1 MRADRLLSLLLIL
14 QARGRTTA
22 RELAERL
29 EVSERTVYRDLS
41 ALGIAGVPVYTER
54 GPGGGCGLLEGY
66 RTTLTGLSELEVRTL
81 FLSGAARPLADLG
94 MGSALEGALLKL
106 LAALPARLR
115 ADAERAR
122 RRIHVDAAGWGN
134 TGEETPFLGLLQEA
148 LWQDRC
154 VRLTYRRGDG
164 EVVERTMQPLGL
176 VAKASIWYLVALTER
191 GGDADG
197 ADRNEPRV
205 YRVSRIRAAELT
217 DTRFERAGDFDLA
230 SFWAE
235 SASRFVSSWGQ
246 YPVLVR
252 VAPDLLSDLHHY
264 FGKSIYAVIAQACA
278 PDADGWTTLPL
289 MFQTMDGARTNLLG
303 MGAEVEVLEPAELRA
318 SIAEYARNIAAFYI
332 ERAAQAEG

>member
-41 ALGIAGVPVYTER
+41 ALGIAGVPVYAER
-54 GPGGGCGLLEGY
+54 GPGGCGLLEGY

-134 TGEETPFLGLLQEA
+134 TDEETPFLGLLQEA

-154 VRLTYRRGDG
+154 VRVTYRRGDG
-164 EVVERTMQPLGL
+164 EVVERVMQPLGL
-176 VAKASIWYLVALTER
+176 VAKASIWYLVARTER
-191 GGDADG
+191 SGDAGSDNG
-197 ADRNEPRV
+197 ADGNEPRV
-205 YRVSRIRAAELT
+205 YRVSRIRAAEMA
-217 DTRFERAGDFDLA
+217 DARFERAGDFDLA
-230 SFWAE
+230 SFWAA

-252 VAPDLLSDLHHY
+252 VAPDLLPNLHHY
-264 FGKSIYAVIAQACA
+264 FGESIYDVIAQAGP
-278 PDADGWTTLPL
+278 PDGEGWTTLPL
-289 MFQTMDGARTNLLG
+289 MFQTMEGARTNLLG
-303 MGAEVEVLEPAELRA
+303 MGAEVEVLEPPELCA
-318 SIAEYARNIAAFYI
+318 SIASYARAIAAFYA
-332 ERAAQAEG
+332 ERAEG